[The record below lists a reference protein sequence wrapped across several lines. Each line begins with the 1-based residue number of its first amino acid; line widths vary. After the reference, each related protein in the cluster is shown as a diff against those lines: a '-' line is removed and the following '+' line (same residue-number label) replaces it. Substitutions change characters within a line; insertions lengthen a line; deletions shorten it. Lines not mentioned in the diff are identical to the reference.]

1 MTHDTWH
8 MAQKNS
14 FEKIM
19 WKQDKPEAPA
29 MAVARMML
37 DPLAVATRLTSSGT
51 GDGGP
56 GPAGPGAPGAL
67 WQLWL
72 LAVWQL

>member
-1 MTHDTWH
+1 
-8 MAQKNS
+8 
-14 FEKIM
+14 
-19 WKQDKPEAPA
+19 

-37 DPLAVATRLTSSGT
+37 DPLAVATRLSSSGT